1 MRPLRVLLA
10 DDSPLFF
17 RWVETELSH
26 ETLTIVGRAQ
36 NGADACAMVERLA
49 PDLVLMDVHMPV
61 MGGLDAVAAIMARR
75 PTPIVM
81 VTGDPRGEEGALAF
95 EALRRGARDL
105 IPKPSRWRLGPA
117 ERVAWRRKL
126 HALAGRGGATRS
138 APPPARPP
146 RTDAARPAEVIGVGA
161 STGGPAA
168 LAAFLGGLPSTLSVP
183 VLVVQHLAP
192 GFVDGL
198 ARWLARDTRLEVRVA
213 VDGERPSAG
222 DVLIAPDGAHLSWP
236 GARVRIEPAR
246 GGHVPSID
254 VLFGSLARSR
264 GAAALGVLLTGM
276 GTDGVEGMAALH
288 EAGALTLAQ
297 DAESSVVWGIP
308 GAAAARGVVAELGPP
323 ASLARLAARATRRV
337 A

>member
-10 DDSPLFF
+10 DDSPLFV

-126 HALAGRGGATRS
+126 HALAGRGGATRPS
-138 APPPARPP
+138 TPPARRP

-168 LAAFLGGLPSTLSVP
+168 LAAFLGGLPPTLSVP

-198 ARWLARDTRLEVRVA
+198 ARWLARDTRLA
-213 VDGERPSAG
+213 V
-222 DVLIAPDGAHLSWP
+222 DGAHLSWP

-254 VLFGSLARSR
+254 ALFGSLARSR

-323 ASLARLAARATRRV
+323 ASLARLAARAIRRV

>member
-1 MRPLRVLLA
+1 MPLVGCADEHRV
-10 DDSPLFF
+10 
-17 RWVETELSH
+17 
-26 ETLTIVGRAQ
+26 
-36 NGADACAMVERLA
+36 
-49 PDLVLMDVHMPV
+49 DL
-61 MGGLDAVAAIMARR
+61 
-75 PTPIVM
+75 
-81 VTGDPRGEEGALAF
+81 
-95 EALRRGARDL
+95 
-105 IPKPSRWRLGPA
+105 
-117 ERVAWRRKL
+117 
-126 HALAGRGGATRS
+126 
-138 APPPARPP
+138 
-146 RTDAARPAEVIGVGA
+146 
-161 STGGPAA
+161 
-168 LAAFLGGLPSTLSVP
+168 
-183 VLVVQHLAP
+183 
-192 GFVDGL
+192 
-198 ARWLARDTRLEVRVA
+198 RVA

-222 DVLIAPDGAHLSWP
+222 DVLIAPDGAHLSGP